1 MWMRILVVIF
11 LAAVFV
17 LLIIASRDIVIEAPM

>member
-1 MWMRILVVIF
+1 MWIGVLAVLF

-17 LLIIASRDIVIEAPM
+17 LLIIASREIAIEAPM

>member
-1 MWMRILVVIF
+1 MWIRVLVVLF
-11 LAAVFV
+11 FATVFV

>member
-1 MWMRILVVIF
+1 MWIRVLTVLF

-17 LLIIASRDIVIEAPM
+17 LLIIASRDIALEAPM